1 MTTTRLR
8 KIGRDTDLAVA
19 LQHHRDGR
27 MDEAANLYRQL
38 YAADRQDSDVIFL
51 MGVLCCDLGAFEP
64 ACQFLDE
71 ALTLAPDFPEA
82 RRQWL
87 IALNEVADAHISAG
101 RAANAQ
107 RVLDQALEWAPD
119 DPKILRNLGRVA
131 LLREDFATART
142 RLEASIALG
151 GEDAEALNWLGL
163 AHLRSEEYA
172 AAEGSLRQALR
183 LLPEFNQAR
192 NNLGLALHNQGSL
205 EEAQVCFEEV
215 LRRDPAYQK
224 ARINLA
230 NTLRVLGRHARAQ
243 QELETILAE
252 QPDSVDAL
260 NNLGAVLQDLGQ
272 TQRALQTLTRASELA
287 PAVPQVRWNLALSQL
302 VSGDFK
308 KGWEN
313 FESRWTGCDTLR
325 GGYLLPVQRAW
336 QGESLQGRRLL
347 LWAEQGFGDTV
358 QFIRFARDIA
368 ARGAHV
374 SVLAQPDLAELLRS
388 APGVSEVI
396 AQGSVLPPYDYH
408 CPLLSLPHHLGVSAT
423 PAELHAEFAYLTPTP
438 GRVEEW
444 RTRLRAD
451 GLKVGLVWAGSARR
465 QSPQLAA
472 IDARRSMS
480 LDTLAPLLSVRGC
493 SIFSLQKSAGRGPAK
508 ADPAYA
514 RIQDY
519 SGEWRDF
526 SDTAAVIA
534 NLDLVISV
542 DTAVAHLAGA
552 MGKPVW
558 LLNRFDTC
566 WRWMLDRNDSP
577 WYSSL
582 RIFRQPRPGDWES
595 VVIAATAALAELAD
609 SHHPPC

>member
-1 MTTTRLR
+1 MTTTGLR
-8 KIGRDTDLAVA
+8 KEHRNADLAIA

-27 MDEAANLYRQL
+27 MDDAANLYRQL
-38 YAADRQDSDVIFL
+38 HAADRQDSDVIFL
-51 MGVLCCDLGAFEP
+51 MGVLCCDLAAFEP

-71 ALTLAPDFPEA
+71 ALALAPDFPEA

-87 IALNEVADAHISAG
+87 IALNGLADSHISAG
-101 RAANAQ
+101 RAADAQ
-107 RVLDQALEWAPD
+107 RVLDQAREWAPD
-119 DPKILRNLGRVA
+119 DPTTRRNLGRVA
-131 LLREDFATART
+131 LLREDFETART
-142 RLEASIALG
+142 RLEACIALG
-151 GEDAEALNWLGL
+151 GEHAETLNWLGL
-163 AHLRSEEYA
+163 AHLRSAEYS
-172 AAEGSLRQALR
+172 AAEVSLRQALR

-192 NNLGLALHNQGSL
+192 NNLGLALHNQGRL
-205 EEAQVCFEEV
+205 EEALACFEEV
-215 LRRDPAYQK
+215 LSRDPLYQK

-230 NTLRVLGRHARAQ
+230 STLRVLGRHARAQ
-243 QELETILAE
+243 HELETVLAE

-272 TQRALQTLTRASELA
+272 TRRALQTLTRAAELA
-287 PAVPQVRWNLALSQL
+287 PEVAQVRWNLALSQL

-325 GGYLLPVQRAW
+325 GGYPLPMQRAW
-336 QGESLQGRRLL
+336 QGESLQGRHLL

-374 SVLAQPDLAELLRS
+374 SVLAQPQLAELLGS
-388 APGVSEVI
+388 APGVREVI
-396 AQGSVLPPYDYH
+396 AQGSDLPAYDYH
-408 CPLLSLPHHLGVSAT
+408 CPLMSLPHRLGVSAT
-423 PAELHAEFAYLTPTP
+423 PTELHGETAYLTPAA

-451 GLKVGLVWAGSARR
+451 CLKVGLVWAGSGRR
-465 QSPQLAA
+465 QNPQLSA
-472 IDARRSMS
+472 IDARRSIS
-480 LDTLAPLLSVRGC
+480 PERLAPLLSVPGC
-493 SIFSLQKSAGRGPAK
+493 SIVSLQKSMGTASAK
-508 ADPAYA
+508 TYPLGT
-514 RIQDY
+514 RIQDF
-519 SGEWRDF
+519 SDEWRDF
-526 SDTAAVIA
+526 SDTAAVIF

-552 MGKPVW
+552 LGKPVW

-566 WRWMLDRNDSP
+566 WRWMLDRSDSP

-582 RIFRQPRPGDWES
+582 RLFRQPRPGDWES
-595 VVIAATAALAELAD
+595 VVAAATAALAELAA
-609 SHHPPC
+609 SHRPPR